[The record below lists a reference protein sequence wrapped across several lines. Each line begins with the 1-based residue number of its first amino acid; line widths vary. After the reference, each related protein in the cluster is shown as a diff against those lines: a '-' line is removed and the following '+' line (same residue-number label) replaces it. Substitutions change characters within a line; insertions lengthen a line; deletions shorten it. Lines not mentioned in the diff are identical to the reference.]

1 MNCFKALAM
10 LQDHLEYLRLGN
22 GLIAELDTKG
32 VASFDLSGK
41 IEFSLWNRN
50 AESLVEKSLVYNT
63 LNTFRGIIFGYLF

>member
-1 MNCFKALAM
+1 M

-22 GLIAELDTKG
+22 GFIAEFDNKG

-50 AESLVEKSLVYNT
+50 AVSLVEKS
-63 LNTFRGIIFGYLF
+63 